1 MNRNE
6 RSSLQNRFLSELE
19 QARETLAKL
28 PNVVAMGIGMK
39 ETAGKFTDE
48 IVIRVFVEQKI
59 SRDLIAPQDLIPAE
73 INGIKTDVL
82 TPLVV
87 TDDSD
92 VCGDERR
99 DLTKFRPIQAGIAIS
114 TDSTSYGTL
123 GWFGT
128 LDADDTP
135 ILLTNKHVLY
145 DATNTTDNRHLKV
158 AQPQLGSPST
168 CCCCE
173 CGSDNAIGESIIG
186 IRDIAPASNTSV
198 DCAIAKIDPAIAA
211 EIIYEITN
219 NATDEVLTVTG
230 TGVAVVGDRVRKI
243 GARSGFTTG
252 TVVHLGDI
260 AVAAPNDSA
269 GTAIIVR
276 QGQVL
281 IIPVAEETYQVRE
294 GVCKF
299 AFSNSGDSGAV
310 ILNDDDE
317 IIALNWGGDR
327 TTNNVGITLANNIAN
342 VLSKLSGAG
351 FAITLSTSEDGGGD
365 RGRGK
370 SAKKLVQ
377 KLERTETKDLNY
389 LEQLRE
395 ANRESIL
402 YQLFDQHHEEV
413 LHLVNT
419 CRPVT
424 IAWQRGQGP
433 AYVAALARAA
443 REERYQM
450 PMEVAGINRTT
461 LLQNMGEVLQKYGS
475 SKLKE
480 VLKLHQAGLIQAL
493 SRGEKLEQMAER
505 LELAGFLECSSILVK
520 S

>member
-6 RSSLQNRFLSELE
+6 RSSLQNRFLNELD

-59 SRDLIAPQDLIPAE
+59 SRDLIAPKDLIPTE

-92 VCGDERR
+92 VCGEERR
-99 DLTKFRPIQAGIAIS
+99 DLTQFRPIQAGIAIS

-145 DATNTTDNRHLKV
+145 DTTNSTDNRHLKV

-186 IRDIAPASNTSV
+186 IRDITPASATSV
-198 DCAIAKIDPAIAA
+198 DCGIAKINPDIAA

-252 TVVHLGDI
+252 TVIHIGDI
-260 AVAAPNDSA
+260 AVAAPTDSA
-269 GTAIIVR
+269 GTTISVR
-276 QGQVL
+276 QGQVM

-365 RGRGK
+365 RSRAK
-370 SAKKLVQ
+370 SAKRLVHKMAPQ
-377 KLERTETKDLNY
+377 DLNY

-413 LHLVNT
+413 LNLVNT

-443 REERYQM
+443 REEQFQV
-450 PMEVAGINRTT
+450 PMEVAGISRTT

-475 SKLKE
+475 SKLKDM
-480 VLKLHQAGLIQAL
+480 LKLHQAGVIQAL

-505 LELAGFLECSSILVK
+505 LELAGLLECSSILVK